1 MKISVIVPTYQPA
14 NYLWECLDS
23 LCRQTL
29 APEEFETVIVLNG
42 CNEPYFGRIQQYIH
56 EHPNHNF
63 QLIQTEEG
71 GVSNARNIG
80 IDQSKGEYLSF
91 LDDDDWITDNYL
103 EELLQRATPEAIVH
117 ANVIQYRDSTGERMD
132 YFLTS
137 VFQRLQGSQ
146 KLTFFNARSFLSS
159 SCCKLIPRK
168 VIGTE
173 RFNKAYKLGEDSLFM
188 FTISRR
194 IRSIRMSG
202 EDAIYYVRNRDNSA
216 SHKTYPYSYRLQ
228 VALGLT
234 FSYLALFLR
243 RPFAYNFPFF
253 LTRVAAT
260 LRKLFTR
267 KYE

>member
-103 EELLQRATPEAIVH
+103 EELDRK
-117 ANVIQYRDSTGERMD
+117 
-132 YFLTS
+132 S
-137 VFQRLQGSQ
+137 V
-146 KLTFFNARSFLSS
+146 
-159 SCCKLIPRK
+159 
-168 VIGTE
+168 V
-173 RFNKAYKLGEDSLFM
+173 
-188 FTISRR
+188 
-194 IRSIRMSG
+194 
-202 EDAIYYVRNRDNSA
+202 
-216 SHKTYPYSYRLQ
+216 
-228 VALGLT
+228 
-234 FSYLALFLR
+234 
-243 RPFAYNFPFF
+243 
-253 LTRVAAT
+253 
-260 LRKLFTR
+260 
-267 KYE
+267 